1 MGGSFDS
8 DSDFPVS
15 FGQVQ
20 LQRPIASTQPATA
33 TAPTQLISDSTSS
46 IQKPTA
52 SSDSSVPVSSLA
64 VSPTSSLSP
73 VSTSTLPTTN
83 PSGAS
88 VTASAAAAAITSDYA
103 PFSIDSDDDED
114 DDDNGDD
121 QHEEYHSME
130 FSASSEHEGRG
141 DDKSDTPSNELLL
154 GTAFCTFMSFAVI
167 QSFFAVLAGSKAMMG
182 DSAAML
188 VDALTYFFNWIAE
201 RRKRRFDERSR
212 LSDTLQLSSH
222 HDASEQQQQLQ
233 QDPIRARRIRE
244 RSKRKMVLQ
253 LEIFPPCLSVSTLM
267 IVTGVVMH
275 KSIQILILD
284 MHRDPSEQ
292 LRPNVNMM
300 MAFSIFNLALDG
312 LNVFCFAR
320 AKHLLGY
327 STIATT
333 NNKSTATRTASGILD
348 DGMERGSLTLNIEAA
363 GVATST
369 PASVGNS
376 TGSPR
381 QQDWRLPKPTGS
393 TYRQVSGECS
403 ESEGG
408 GDEAIIQEHHA
419 VTASS
424 NTSSPS
430 VAQAGTNGN
439 GMRNPGD
446 SLHNHNNRQHHHHHH
461 DNHFDHEEEDQ
472 QETEHANLN
481 MCSAY
486 THVFADTLRSIAVIV
501 ASVIAD
507 VVDSVT
513 PEEADA
519 AAAVVVSIL
528 VLLSMVPLFHGLVQ
542 SVSELRAILREE
554 ESEKAFPGHANA
566 TTELT

>member
-1 MGGSFDS
+1 M
-8 DSDFPVS
+8 
-15 FGQVQ
+15 
-20 LQRPIASTQPATA
+20 APA
-33 TAPTQLISDSTSS
+33 
-46 IQKPTA
+46 
-52 SSDSSVPVSSLA
+52 DSSVPA
-64 VSPTSSLSP
+64 SSLSSLP
-73 VSTSTLPTTN
+73 VISKSTLPTTV

-88 VTASAAAAAITSDYA
+88 ANASAKTAITADYA
-103 PFSIDSDDDED
+103 PFLIDDGDED
-114 DDDNGDD
+114 DDHDDDNNGDD
-121 QHEEYHSME
+121 HHTEYHAMDI
-130 FSASSEHEGRG
+130 SASSQTPSSSEAGG
-141 DDKSDTPSNELLL
+141 DSDTPSNELLL

-167 QSFFAVLAGSKAMMG
+167 QSFFAIVAGSKAMMG

-201 RRKRRFDERSR
+201 RRKRRFDERYR
-212 LSDTLQLSSH
+212 LSDTLHLSSH
-222 HDASEQQQQLQ
+222 PDDCDDEHQQQLQ
-233 QDPIRARRIRE
+233 QDPVRARRVRE

-253 LEIFPPCLSVSTLM
+253 LEIFPPCLSVSTLI

-275 KSIQILILD
+275 KSIHILFLD

-327 STIATT
+327 STTVTA
-333 NNKSTATRTASGILD
+333 NNKTAAETTSGALD
-348 DGMERGSLTLNIEAA
+348 DGMERGSLSLSLEADL
-363 GVATST
+363 ATST
-369 PASVGNS
+369 PASTGNS
-376 TGSPR
+376 NGNSSPR
-381 QQDWRLPKPTGS
+381 QQDWRLPTQKGS
-393 TYRQVSGECS
+393 AYRQVSGECS

-408 GDEAIIQEHHA
+408 GDDPIIQEHVA
-419 VTASS
+419 TASS
-424 NTSSPS
+424 SSNSPPVV
-430 VAQAGTNGN
+430 VAGTTNGN
-439 GMRNPGD
+439 GMRNPSD
-446 SLHNHNNRQHHHHHH
+446 SLHNHNNRQHHHH
-461 DNHFDHEEEDQ
+461 DNRFDHEEE
-472 QETEHANLN
+472 ETEHANLN

-501 ASVIAD
+501 ASGIAD
-507 VVDSVT
+507 VVDGVT

-542 SVSELRAILREE
+542 SASELRAILREE
-554 ESEKAFPGHANA
+554 ESEKLFLGHANA